1 MTMRNASGNKRT
13 GAATQGAAKKAK
25 GSGSN
30 KKHKKKNTP
39 DKPEQ
44 NSEDGGSVA
53 SESPEVTMDNNQN
66 GTSHVGSACLWVSFN
81 IY

>member
-1 MTMRNASGNKRT
+1 MPKSGGNKRA
-13 GAATQGAAKKAK
+13 GAAATGSAKKPK
-25 GSGSN
+25 GNGP

-39 DKPEQ
+39 DKGEENP
-44 NSEDGGSVA
+44 EDGGSVA

-66 GTSHVGSACLWVSFN
+66 GTSHVCSACLWISFN

>member
-13 GAATQGAAKKAK
+13 GAATQGSAKKAK
-25 GSGSN
+25 GNGSN
-30 KKHKKKNTP
+30 KKTKKKSTP
-39 DKPEQ
+39 VNREE
-44 NSEDGGSVA
+44 NSEDDGSVA